1 MIAGTVYEYVRLQ
14 RHRTKKDEY
23 TSPESENNILNFI
36 PEEKEQRND
45 G

>member
-23 TSPESENNILNFI
+23 TSPESENILLNFI
-36 PEEKEQRND
+36 PEEKEQGNN